1 MKIRDILF
9 RGKKK
14 YQDLWVEGGF
24 YYLKYPAI
32 ITCRDTLNSIAV
44 EEETVG
50 MYTTLS
56 DRNGRKIF
64 EGDFC
69 RFYGD
74 EGYAD
79 YEVFFTNSA
88 SDCQAVGFYV
98 RQLDTGATDTFDAF
112 FASNCEVIGNIHDN
126 PELLKCAATDTNVG
140 SKDKV

>member
-32 ITCRDTLNSIAV
+32 ITCRNKLHSIAV

-69 RFYGD
+69 RFYSD
-74 EGYAD
+74 EEYSD

-126 PELLKCAATDTNVG
+126 PELLKR
-140 SKDKV
+140 SKNDER